1 MSGGWPGR
9 RGIGVQGT
17 VLHTKLDV
25 LMIADFS
32 FSSWRK
38 REIVS
43 IKEID
48 QT

>member
-1 MSGGWPGR
+1 MPPN
-9 RGIGVQGT
+9 
-17 VLHTKLDV
+17 KLDV

-38 REIVS
+38 KEIVS

-48 QT
+48 RT